1 MMLDKI
7 GLGLPK
13 DSKGNDAG
21 NARTSNDWGTWK
33 NEMKEKHPIRYF
45 LNNEFESTFVWPIT
59 MPILRAVSWVRYRTI
74 RRYHIVSTGMKPGYS
89 DVTERMLHV
98 NFNMLKDFVE
108 IEKAHMFNVFGA
120 NDVYKHNDK
129 NAGIAHL
136 LWEMSLE
143 PDEYNGTEQQA
154 KNARE
159 IYDLY
164 NWWIDERPLRVDS
177 FETPEHNAY
186 WKLRNDI
193 YGSDC
198 FFCEDKDTPELKKA
212 QKIANKLTDKLEK
225 QYSKEDEKNLIRL
238 MKIREALWT

>member
-1 MMLDKI
+1 MLDKI

-13 DSKGNDAG
+13 DSKGNGADK
-21 NARTSNDWGTWK
+21 ARSSEDWGAWK
-33 NEMKEKHPIRYF
+33 KEMKEKYPIRYF

-59 MPILRAVSWVRYRTI
+59 MPLLRATEWVKYRTT

-108 IEKAHMFNVFGA
+108 IEKAHMWDWSGEQPKMEQPGVSHLIWEIGLDADNSINNQQSA
-120 NDVYKHNDK
+120 N
-129 NAGIAHL
+129 A
-136 LWEMSLE
+136 LE
-143 PDEYNGTEQQA
+143 QYE
-154 KNARE
+154 
-159 IYDLY
+159 LY
-164 NWWIDERPLRVDS
+164 NWWTNIRPFRVDS

-225 QYSKEDEKNLIRL
+225 QYSKEDEDNLIRL
-238 MKIREALWT
+238 MKIRQSLWT

>member
-1 MMLDKI
+1 MLDKI

-13 DSKGNDAG
+13 DSKGNGADK
-21 NARTSNDWGTWK
+21 ARSSEDWGAWK
-33 NEMKEKHPIRYF
+33 NEMKEKYPIRYF
-45 LNNEFESTFVWPIT
+45 LNQDFEATFIWPWS
-59 MPILRAVSWVRYRTI
+59 MRLQRVQEWVKYRTT

-89 DVTERMLHV
+89 DVTEKMLHV

-108 IEKAHMFNVFGA
+108 IEKAQMFNVFGA

-164 NWWIDERPLRVDS
+164 NWWTNIRPLRVDS
-177 FETPEHNAY
+177 FETPEHKAY

-198 FFCEDKDTPELKKA
+198 FFCGDKDTPELKKL
-212 QKIANKLTDKLEK
+212 QKVAYELSDTLDK
-225 QYSKEDEKNLIRL
+225 QYSKEDEDNLIRL
-238 MKIREALWT
+238 MKIRQSLWT